1 MIINYFQTHIVSLKN
16 KKILTGQKLLRD
28 LELTLIIT
36 NEKVRAK
43 KNASRSWRQ
52 VIEAGFIQARNLSSS
67 IKLYKQITFVGQ
79 VKSLIFMKIC

>member
-1 MIINYFQTHIVSLKN
+1 MIMKCFKTHIVSLGN
-16 KKILTGQKLLRD
+16 KTLIGQKFLRD

-36 NEKVRAK
+36 NEKKRGPK

-67 IKLYKQITFVGQ
+67 TKLYKQITFVGQ